1 MKTFANRFGPW
12 AVVTGAS
19 SGIGRALAE
28 QVAKRGLN
36 VVLVARRESQLQ
48 ELAKS
53 LKSNQMVEARVVAAD
68 LATAAGLERVFQET
82 RELDVGLFVGAAGFG
97 TSGKFL
103 ELEIQTELEMLDLNC
118 RALLAQTHHF
128 GRRFLERGRGG
139 IVLLSSI
146 VGLQGIPNAAHYGA
160 TKAYVQVLAEGL
172 YYELKPQGVDV
183 LAAAPGPTQSGFAD
197 RAGMQMGKAMDP
209 AKIAPQILDALG
221 RRSTVLPGFL
231 SKLLVYSQASLPRS
245 MRVRI
250 MGKVMEGMTSHQKA
264 ARS

>member
-1 MKTFANRFGPW
+1 M
-12 AVVTGAS
+12 
-19 SGIGRALAE
+19 
-28 QVAKRGLN
+28 
-36 VVLVARRESQLQ
+36 
-48 ELAKS
+48 
-53 LKSNQMVEARVVAAD
+53 
-68 LATAAGLERVFQET
+68 
-82 RELDVGLFVGAAGFG
+82 
-97 TSGKFL
+97 
-103 ELEIQTELEMLDLNC
+103 
-118 RALLAQTHHF
+118 
-128 GRRFLERGRGG
+128 
-139 IVLLSSI
+139 LLSSI